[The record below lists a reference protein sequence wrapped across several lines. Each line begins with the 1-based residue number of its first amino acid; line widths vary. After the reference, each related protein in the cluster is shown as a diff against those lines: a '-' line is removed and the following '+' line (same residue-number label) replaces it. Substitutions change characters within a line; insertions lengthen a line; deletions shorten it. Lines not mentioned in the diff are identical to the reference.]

1 MSAYYVE
8 KILSVHHWNSNYFSF
23 TCTRNESLRFD
34 NGQFLLVGLQIPE
47 ASHPLVRAYSI
58 ASANWEEQLT
68 FFSIKIA
75 DGALTSLL
83 QHIKV
88 GDEVLISKKP
98 TGTLVLSDLLPGKY
112 LYLLATGTG
121 LAPFLS
127 LTKDPEIYER
137 FEKIILI
144 HGVRKIEDL
153 AYRDYFEKE
162 LAQHEYLGNMVTKQL
177 IYYPMVSREPFIH
190 EGRITKQIISE
201 QLFKDIGLAP
211 FDRERDRVMICG
223 GPYMLKDLVNILK
236 ERGLIISPK
245 RGVPGDFLIERA
257 FVE

>member
-1 MSAYYVE
+1 M
-8 KILSVHHWNSNYFSF
+8 
-23 TCTRNESLRFD
+23 
-34 NGQFLLVGLQIPE
+34 
-47 ASHPLVRAYSI
+47 
-58 ASANWEEQLT
+58 
-68 FFSIKIA
+68 
-75 DGALTSLL
+75 
-83 QHIKV
+83 

-98 TGTLVLSDLLPGKY
+98 TGTLVLNDLLPGKY

-190 EGRITKQIISE
+190 ELS
-201 QLFKDIGLAP
+201 
-211 FDRERDRVMICG
+211 
-223 GPYMLKDLVNILK
+223 
-236 ERGLIISPK
+236 LIHI
-245 RGVPGDFLIERA
+245 
-257 FVE
+257 